1 MAILGIE
8 NRTENWKTAQVFA
21 PFFEDTDACKRLAGK
36 LLGTPDPPKLNVS
49 LELFWYGIRD
59 HGTRCG
65 WGLEDYVEPCAEAY
79 ERLFPELRE
88 KVQSKFPTIDAI
100 HYSASGQVKLA
111 NNLRNTE
118 IDIVLESQHHLFIG
132 EAKREEDFGD
142 SASVLKHQ
150 LVRQYVM
157 ARILLELVGKKKK
170 IVPFVVGDDK
180 KRLHRKKQV
189 QFMIQCLGMRHDN
202 VLEWGDVRALTAG

>member
-21 PFFEDTDACKRLAGK
+21 PFFEDADARKRLAGK
-36 LLGTPDPPKLNVS
+36 LLGTPNSPKLNVS

-59 HGTRCG
+59 YGTRCG
-65 WGLEDYVEPCAEAY
+65 WKMKDYIEPCAEAY
-79 ERLFPELRE
+79 ERRFPELRGCVE
-88 KVQSKFPTIDAI
+88 KEFTNLDAI
-100 HYSASGQVKLA
+100 HYRVSDKVKLA

-150 LVRQYVM
+150 LVRQHVM
-157 ARILLELVGKKKK
+157 ARILLDLVGKKKK
-170 IVPFVVGDDK
+170 IVPFVVGNDRED
-180 KRLHRKKQV
+180 LENDPQV
-189 QFMIQCLGMRHDN
+189 RFLIAQGWMRHDN
-202 VLEWGDVRALTAG
+202 VLDWDDIRQLAG